1 MKPLNIACIG
11 GGTGLSTLLRGFRQ
25 YASANDGGPYDMNEL
40 TAIVSVSDDG
50 GSSGKL
56 IDEFGVLP
64 PGDIR
69 NCLVALAEENET
81 MSRLFEY
88 RFDSNGALRGH
99 SVGNLL
105 LIALT
110 DLFGTFPLA
119 IREAARVL
127 AVRGRILPVTVE
139 QTLLCAELVD
149 GEVVCG
155 ESNIPDRKN
164 RAPIR
169 RVFLKRRPE
178 NGADVEEHDSD
189 SIKAHPEAVKAIAEA
204 DAVVIGP
211 GSLYT
216 SILPNIVVPEI
227 ADALRQ
233 SKALMIYVGNVMI
246 EPGETD
252 GFTLADHV
260 NAVRQHGDLRVDY
273 VLANSGLASD
283 ALLRRYY
290 KQAQQAQ
297 RPKPKRPSDDAK
309 QWTSFN
315 DFMDQIDP
323 TADPRDPP
331 ERALVQTL
339 YRPDVDD
346 VAPSEIVEENL
357 ISEADI
363 QERGEKLRVLRHHP
377 LKLASAIARL
387 LEKRYGE

>member
-25 YASANDGGPYDMNEL
+25 YARANDGGPYDMDAL

-149 GEVVCG
+149 GEIVCG
-155 ESNIPDRKN
+155 ESNIPDRRN

-169 RVFLKRRPE
+169 RVFLKRRLE
-178 NGADVEEHDSD
+178 NGAGVQELASD
-189 SIKAHPEAVKAIAEA
+189 SIKAHPEAVKAIVEA

-216 SILPNIVVPEI
+216 SILPNIVVPGI

-252 GFTLADHV
+252 GFSLADHV
-260 NAVRQHGDLRVDY
+260 SAVRRHGDLRIDY

-290 KQAQQAQ
+290 RQAQQAQ
-297 RPKPKRPSDDAK
+297 RPSDNSK

-315 DFMDQIDP
+315 DFMNQIDP
-323 TADPRDPP
+323 ADDPRDPP

-346 VAPSEIVEENL
+346 VAPAEIVEENL
-357 ISEADI
+357 IWEADI

-377 LKLASAIARL
+377 LKLADAIARL
-387 LEKRYGE
+387 LEKRYGER

>member
-1 MKPLNIACIG
+1 M
-11 GGTGLSTLLRGFRQ
+11 
-25 YASANDGGPYDMNEL
+25 DGL

-149 GEVVCG
+149 GEIVCG
-155 ESNIPDRKN
+155 ESNIPDRRN

-178 NGADVEEHDSD
+178 NGADVEELGSD
-189 SIKAHPEAVKAIAEA
+189 SIKAHPEAVKAIVEA

-233 SKALMIYVGNVMI
+233 SKALKVYVGNVMI

-252 GFTLADHV
+252 GFSLSDHV
-260 NAVRQHGDLRVDY
+260 NAVRRHGDLRVDY

-297 RPKPKRPSDDAK
+297 RPSDNSK

-323 TADPRDPP
+323 KADPRDPP

-346 VAPSEIVEENL
+346 VSPAEIVQEDL
-357 ISEADI
+357 IREADV
-363 QERGEKLRVLRHHP
+363 QERGETLRVLRHHP
-377 LKLASAIARL
+377 LKLAAAIARL
-387 LEKRYGE
+387 FENRCGK